1 MTTRDITPD
10 LRYSRHLAL
19 PDFGP
24 HAQRRLSRSRVLIFG
39 LGGLGSPAAMYLAA
53 SGVGEI
59 ILCDFDV
66 VDLSN
71 LQRQIAHS
79 SDDLGELKVESAAD
93 KLLAINPDIVVY
105 VIDERLSDEELLEE
119 IEGADVV
126 LDGTDN
132 FGSRFAIN
140 SACVKTGVP
149 LVSGAAIRYEGHIAV
164 FQPQLT
170 ESPCYA
176 CLYDEVA
183 EGLENCRSNGILAP
197 VVGVIGSLMAVE
209 TIKLIAGVGE
219 VITGQMHRYNALD
232 ASWRVS
238 NIRRDPDCPVCSQS
252 AVPTLSPVVS
262 PNISD

>member
-24 HAQRRLSRSRVLIFG
+24 HAQRRLSRGRALIIG
-39 LGGLGSPAAMYLAA
+39 MGGLGSPAAMYLAA

-79 SDDLGELKVESAAD
+79 TDDLGELKVESAAD
-93 KLLAINPDIVVY
+93 KLLAINPDIAVY
-105 VIDERLSDEELLEE
+105 IIDDRLTEQELLEE
-119 IEGADVV
+119 VEAVDVV

-140 SACVKTGVP
+140 AACVRAGVP
-149 LVSGAAIRYEGHIAV
+149 LVSGAAIRYEGHLTV
-164 FQPQLT
+164 FQPQL
-170 ESPCYA
+170 EASPCYA
-176 CLYDEVA
+176 CLYDESA
-183 EGLENCRSNGILAP
+183 EGMENCRSNGILAP
-197 VVGVIGSLMAVE
+197 VVGVIGSLMAIE
-209 TIKLIAGVGE
+209 AIKIITGVGE
-219 VITGQMHRYNALD
+219 PVAGQMHRYDALVG
-232 ASWRVS
+232 SWKVA
-238 NIRRDPDCPVCSQS
+238 NISKDPNCPVCSQRIP
-252 AVPTLSPVVS
+252 PTLAAI
-262 PNISD
+262 NTDEDNG